1 MVHQPKVVA
10 LSGGV
15 GGAKLAYGLS
25 RVLSA
30 DELAIVV
37 NTGDDF
43 EHLGLRICPDVDF
56 VLYALSE
63 RNDRVRGW
71 GRSDETWT
79 FMDELGRLGAP
90 TWFQLGDRDLATH
103 VLRTEI
109 LRSGGSLSDAT
120 RSLAA
125 RQGLSHAVLPMS
137 NDPVATALETEEG
150 DLSFQQ
156 YFVERKAEPRLHGV
170 RYEGAAAARV
180 NPEIVGWLASP
191 RLERVIICPS
201 NPILSIGPML
211 AIEGLA
217 CALKAA
223 GAPIVAVSPL
233 RRGLAF
239 KGPTVSNMTDLGLDP
254 TALGVAKHYEGLIDG
269 FVLDAADI
277 DFRQSMEDS
286 GVSVVLTHSAMMAP
300 QDCVRLARDVLAFS
314 AVKCCANK
322 GALKVDDG
330 T

>member
-1 MVHQPKVVA
+1 MQAHRPKVVA

-30 DELAIVV
+30 DDLAIVV

-43 EHLGLRICPDVDF
+43 EHLGLWICPDVDS

-103 VLRTEI
+103 ILRTEI

-137 NDPVATALETEEG
+137 NDPVATVLETEEC

-156 YFVERKAEPRLHGV
+156 YFVERKAKPRLRGV
-170 RYEGAAAARV
+170 RYEGVAAARA

-191 RLERVIICPS
+191 RLERIIICPS
-201 NPILSIGPML
+201 NPILSIDPLL
-211 AIEGLA
+211 AIEGLKR
-217 CALKAA
+217 ALKAA
-223 GAPIVAVSPL
+223 AAPIVAVSPL

-254 TALGVAKHYEGLIDG
+254 TAFGVARHYEGLIDG
-269 FVLDAADI
+269 FILDDADGE
-277 DFRQSMEDS
+277 FRQSIEET
-286 GVSVVLTHSAMMAP
+286 GVSVALADSAMTGP
-300 QDCVRLARDVLAFS
+300 QDCVRLARDVLAFQ
-314 AVKCCANK
+314 C
-322 GALKVDDG
+322 GKVLRKQRRFG
-330 T
+330 S